1 MPQSLPVPAY
11 PIGLAQR
18 RLGPLALLVGLVL
31 SLSIATKVP
40 AATTWTVCASGCDY
54 ASIKAA
60 IAAPTTV
67 DGDTLAIA
75 AGVYTEPGIVVDKS
89 LTLQGEEAASTVVQ
103 AAASPGTASDRVFMI
118 PSGVTVTLE
127 GLMIRYG
134 HKNGLGGGLSNAGT
148 LTLTRSTIRG
158 NMTTGYS
165 NGGGLYNDGAL
176 TLTNSTVGDNAA
188 SWGGGGLFNAGTLT
202 LTNSTVGDN
211 AASWGGGL
219 YSSFYSKSAMTLI
232 ASTIRN
238 NAAGVGGGLSNG
250 GTLTFINTT
259 LSGNTATGAGGG
271 LYNDGTL
278 TLTHSTLSGNAAD
291 AYGGGLSNA
300 GTLTLTHSIVAQNP
314 DGGDCRNHFG
324 AISSQGYNLDSDGS
338 CHLTA
343 ATDRP
348 GTDPL
353 LGPLQDNGGPTF
365 THALLPGSPALDAIP
380 WGTNGCGTT
389 LFSDQ
394 RWQARPQTA
403 GGACDIGAYEVAVAG
418 QPLGAWVA
426 GVTPHTVVCENVTT
440 GGAVTLNDPAI
451 PWDCEA
457 AGLVVT
463 TGDQVALRVRGPVTK
478 GALDV
483 GGAVVGLA
491 PNGGGC
497 TNRTTGQ
504 QVKFQALFQGEPGA
518 TAASCLAAGLIV
530 QPGDT
535 VQMRVQGVAE

>member
-165 NGGGLYNDGAL
+165 NGGGLSNTGTLTMTHSTVTGNSASYGGGLYNTAIGTLTLTATTVQSNKARSHSGGLYNDGAL

-259 LSGNTATGAGGG
+259 
-271 LYNDGTL
+271 
-278 TLTHSTLSGNAAD
+278 
-291 AYGGGLSNA
+291 
-300 GTLTLTHSIVAQNP
+300 
-314 DGGDCRNHFG
+314 
-324 AISSQGYNLDSDGS
+324 
-338 CHLTA
+338 
-343 ATDRP
+343 
-348 GTDPL
+348 
-353 LGPLQDNGGPTF
+353 
-365 THALLPGSPALDAIP
+365 
-380 WGTNGCGTT
+380 
-389 LFSDQ
+389 
-394 RWQARPQTA
+394 
-403 GGACDIGAYEVAVAG
+403 
-418 QPLGAWVA
+418 
-426 GVTPHTVVCENVTT
+426 
-440 GGAVTLNDPAI
+440 
-451 PWDCEA
+451 
-457 AGLVVT
+457 
-463 TGDQVALRVRGPVTK
+463 
-478 GALDV
+478 
-483 GGAVVGLA
+483 
-491 PNGGGC
+491 
-497 TNRTTGQ
+497 
-504 QVKFQALFQGEPGA
+504 
-518 TAASCLAAGLIV
+518 
-530 QPGDT
+530 
-535 VQMRVQGVAE
+535 

>member
-134 HKNGLGGGLSNAGT
+134 HKNGL
-148 LTLTRSTIRG
+148 
-158 NMTTGYS
+158 
-165 NGGGLYNDGAL
+165 
-176 TLTNSTVGDNAA
+176 
-188 SWGGGGLFNAGTLT
+188 
-202 LTNSTVGDN
+202 
-211 AASWGGGL
+211 
-219 YSSFYSKSAMTLI
+219 
-232 ASTIRN
+232 
-238 NAAGVGGGLSNG
+238 
-250 GTLTFINTT
+250 
-259 LSGNTATGAGGG
+259 
-271 LYNDGTL
+271 
-278 TLTHSTLSGNAAD
+278 
-291 AYGGGLSNA
+291 GGGLSNA